1 MTFSLSFLF
10 IIVLLLI
17 IFSAFFSSAEIG
29 VMSINRYR
37 LRHLVKKKHKAATRI
52 NDMLSKPDRLLS
64 VILIGN
70 TVCNIVAS
78 MAATLIGQS
87 LYGEKGVLVATFL
100 LTLAVLIISE
110 MIPKTFAALYPQ
122 RVAFLSSLPLDFLQK
137 LFSPLVNL
145 ITYVANKILR
155 VFGVD
160 TNKVHKDPLSGDE
173 LRSVVHEAG
182 SLLPVEHKGMLISL
196 LDLEQA
202 TIEDIMIPKSDIIGI
217 DLEEIWTKILEQL
230 ETIQHTRVPVYRGS
244 IDNLVGIIHLRRVLN
259 MVLDD
264 ELNIDSLLSIVESP
278 YFVPEATP
286 LNVQIVNFQAQKRRS
301 CFVVNEYGDLQGLA
315 TMEDILEEIVG
326 EFTTDIASLSQDITR
341 LDDGRYIIDG
351 SMTVRN
357 LNRAL
362 GWQIPQVGPKT
373 VSGVIIEQLGYIPPA
388 DCCLQIGS
396 YQIEILK
403 VADNTIKSLKIY
415 RVF

>member
-1 MTFSLSFLF
+1 MTFSISFLF
-10 IIVLLLI
+10 IVVLVLVIL
-17 IFSAFFSSAEIG
+17 SAFFSSAEIG

-37 LRHLVKKKHKAATRI
+37 LRHLVKKKHKAAIRI
-52 NDMLSKPDRLLS
+52 NKMLSKPDRLLS

-78 MAATLIGQS
+78 MAATLIGNS
-87 LYGEKGVLVATFL
+87 LYGEKGVLIATVF
-100 LTLAVLIISE
+100 LTLAVLVISE
-110 MIPKTFAALYPQ
+110 MTPKTFAALYPQ
-122 RVAFLSSLPLDFLQK
+122 KVAFLSSIPLDFLQK
-137 LFSPLVNL
+137 LFSPLVNT
-145 ITYVANKILR
+145 ISYIANKILR

-160 TNKVHKDPLSGDE
+160 IDKVIKDTLSGDE

-182 SLLPVEHKGMLISL
+182 SLLPVEHKGMLLSL

-202 TIEDIMIPKSDIIGI
+202 TIEDIMIPKSEIIGI
-217 DLEEIWTKILEQL
+217 DLQQPWPKFLEQL
-230 ETIQHTRVPVYRGS
+230 ETIQHTRVPVYRDS

-264 ELNIDSLLSIVESP
+264 ELNMESLLSIVEEP

-286 LNVQIVNFQAQKRRS
+286 LNVQIVNFQNQKRRS

-341 LDDGRYIIDG
+341 REDGKYIIDG

-362 GWQIPQVGPKT
+362 GWQIPLLGPKT
-373 VSGVIIEQLGYIPPA
+373 VSGVIIEHLGYIPPA
-388 DCCLQIGS
+388 ECCLQIDV
-396 YQIEILK
+396 YKIEILK
-403 VADNTIKSLKIY
+403 VADNTIKSVEITP
-415 RVF
+415 R

>member
-1 MTFSLSFLF
+1 M
-10 IIVLLLI
+10 
-17 IFSAFFSSAEIG
+17 
-29 VMSINRYR
+29 
-37 LRHLVKKKHKAATRI
+37 RI
-52 NDMLSKPDRLLS
+52 NNMLSKPDKLLS

-87 LYGEKGVLVATFL
+87 LYGEKGVLVATFI

-110 MIPKTFAALYPQ
+110 MTPKTFAALYPQ
-122 RVAFLSSLPLDFLQK
+122 KVAFLSSMPLDFLQK

-145 ITYVANKILR
+145 ISYVANKILR
-155 VFGVD
+155 IFGVD
-160 TNKVHKDPLSGDE
+160 ITKVQKDVLSGDE

-217 DLEEIWTKILEQL
+217 DLEVSWVKILEQL
-230 ETIQHTRVPVYRGS
+230 ETIQHTRVPLYRGN
-244 IDNLVGIIHLRRVLN
+244 IDNLVGIIHLRSVLN

-264 ELNIDSLLSIVESP
+264 ELNMEGLLSIVEPP

-286 LNVQIVNFQAQKRRS
+286 LNVQIVNFQAQKRRI

-341 LDDGRYIIDG
+341 LDEGKFIIDG

-362 GWQIPQVGPKT
+362 GWQIPQLGPKT
-373 VSGVIIEQLGYIPPA
+373 VSGVIIEHLGYIPPA
-388 DCCLQIGS
+388 DCCVQIDA

-403 VADNTIKSLKIY
+403 VGDNTIKSLKIF
-415 RVF
+415 RIV